1 MLEGLRGSSVL
12 YSQNFDKEEYF
23 YLKSDFINHLYHYH
37 KNGGF
42 ISIIVKYLS
51 EIFFSVSSFISITF
65 LCFYVNYDILLGLS
79 KTDNPI
85 TIDKII
91 EVPDIHDIP
100 LVYLIFSVIYGLFL
114 LIKLVKAF
122 DIFFLN
128 YKIRVFLTDKLN
140 EKEAEICSLSWKELL
155 VRLQQIYKTK
165 NINPYTIA
173 SRIQISDNILLGL
186 FNAGFFKYNY
196 ISSLLEWN
204 LVFCLISPL
213 FKKGMNLNNQFIL
226 HSTHINEKLQKRLKI
241 VSFINFLF
249 MPIILLFATFSRI
262 AKLSQKIYQK
272 PSNLVTYRWTRYC
285 KWHKMAY
292 NELENDFNQRQ
303 RNSLTLLEQYNYLF
317 RNSFLIGICI
327 LIEHILTHIFC
338 LLVIFSILNPAF
350 LFHVYFIGD
359 RTIFWIIGIL
369 GTCITVLR
377 NYKKVETDNGPHYY
391 LEECSK
397 HGIVFTQSQQKN
409 AHKRSTQRYVNRLFL
424 PEILDFI
431 YSIIY
436 TAITPFHLW
445 IISYDTEAIT
455 YFIRNNIFK
464 HPLLGYIMKY
474 TIFEEIDH
482 RTAQGKTQ
490 ESYDIFIKKYEIDTI

>member
-128 YKIRVFLTDKLN
+128 YKIRVFLTEKLN

-317 RNSFLIGICI
+317 RNSFLIGICV

-350 LFHVYFIGD
+350 LFHVYFVGD
-359 RTIFWIIGIL
+359 RTIVWIMGIL

-377 NYKKVETDNGPHYY
+377 NYKKVETDIGPHYY

-397 HGIVFTQSQQKN
+397 HGIVFTQSQQKT

>member
-79 KTDNPI
+79 KTDDPI

-114 LIKLVKAF
+114 LIKLIKAF

-327 LIEHILTHIFC
+327 LIEHILTHVFC